1 MYYFNKVVEKI
12 VIREQMQ
19 EFIEKIEDVLLNRY
33 LGERVFIT
41 KDDLN
46 LLA

>member
-33 LGERVFIT
+33 LGEGVFIT
-41 KDDLN
+41 KDDLS